1 MLLLSELYGR
11 IGQILREHGDMEVAR
26 MQDLHM
32 DGIMTNHGSG
42 FMEYDNTDFFIH
54 QSEVVSGNDATT
66 GKTIACRK
74 RFVINPFG
82 NGKRNMNKY

>member
-26 MQDLHM
+26 MQDLHI
-32 DGIMTNHGSG
+32 DGILTNTGSG
-42 FMEYDNTDFFIH
+42 FMEFDNTDFFIYKTDIM
-54 QSEVVSGNDATT
+54 SGNDVTT
-66 GKTIACRK
+66 GKTIASRN

-82 NGKRNMNKY
+82 NGKRNMDRY